1 MNLTDKELEKL
12 RELKRSLPY
21 FARNCL
27 KIKTKDARI
36 TPFVFNKSQE
46 YFHAKCEEQLKR
58 TGRVRVVVL
67 KGRQSGIST
76 YVAARFYHK
85 TSTRRAINTFILSHE
100 SSTTDKLF
108 SMVKMYNENNPI
120 APETKKSNAKE
131 LAFSDLASQYYIGTA
146 GSGDVGR
153 GGTVQ
158 LFHGSEVG
166 FWKNTDDLE
175 TGLLESIPEMDGTEV
190 ILESTA
196 NGIGNY
202 FHRMAVGALKGENGY
217 ELVFIPWHWMDEYE
231 EDAEGFERTAED
243 DEFAAVYLSEYDRAR
258 QDRKLK
264 WRRTKISRYG
274 SEWKFK
280 QEYPSNVSE
289 AFQTNTD
296 SLIKS
301 EYIVLA
307 RSRKKPLQN
316 HAPLILGVDPA
327 RNADRAAIV
336 FRRGRV
342 IERIETYR
350 ETQDDIWFAD
360 QIANFIQQEQP
371 AAVNIDCTN
380 SWAIHDYLK
389 RKGFQ
394 NIYGYHFGGKANKEN
409 LYANKRA
416 EIWCELRDWMKQDDA
431 CIPDSD
437 DLHADLACVPEYDE
451 TDGKIRLAKKEEI
464 KKEYGFSP
472 DIGDAAALTFATII
486 RDGVSVGVKAKPSI
500 ITTKNRFENKRT
512 LR

>member
-1 MNLTDKELEKL
+1 
-12 RELKRSLPY
+12 
-21 FARNCL
+21 
-27 KIKTKDARI
+27 
-36 TPFVFNKSQE
+36 
-46 YFHAKCEEQLKR
+46 
-58 TGRVRVVVL
+58 
-67 KGRQSGIST
+67 
-76 YVAARFYHK
+76 
-85 TSTRRAINTFILSHE
+85 
-100 SSTTDKLF
+100 
-108 SMVKMYNENNPI
+108 
-120 APETKKSNAKE
+120 
-131 LAFSDLASQYYIGTA
+131 
-146 GSGDVGR
+146 
-153 GGTVQ
+153 
-158 LFHGSEVG
+158 
-166 FWKNTDDLE
+166 
-175 TGLLESIPEMDGTEV
+175 
-190 ILESTA
+190 
-196 NGIGNY
+196 
-202 FHRMAVGALKGENGY
+202 MAVGALKGENGY

-231 EDAEGFERTAED
+231 EDADGFERTAD
-243 DEFAAVYLSEYDRAR
+243 DDQFASVYLSEYGRAR

-264 WRRTKISRYG
+264 WRRTKINRYG

-307 RSRKKPLQN
+307 RSRQKPLQN
-316 HAPLILGVDPA
+316 AAPLILGVDPA

-360 QIANFIQQEQP
+360 QIANFIRQENP

-394 NIYGYHFGGKANKEN
+394 NIYGYHFGCKANKDN

-416 EIWCELRDWMKQDDA
+416 EIWCELRDWIKQDDVI
-431 CIPDSD
+431 IPDSD
-437 DLHADLACVPEYDE
+437 DFHADLACVPEYNE

-472 DIGDAAALTFATII
+472 DLGDAAALTFATII
-486 RDGVSVGVKAKPSI
+486 RDGAGVGIKSKPTV
-500 ITTKNRFENKRT
+500 ITTKNRFESKRT